1 MQENGSQKAMDPTMP
16 PVEPN
21 GNAVTIGLMDL
32 TETAQETT
40 SVALDK
46 PIQVLDGSG
55 YRPWQ
60 GSFRPRWTSPWP
72 VARVA
77 LAIMFRQKLLWILY
91 GLSLL
96 TFFVYFGGI
105 YLFAQIDIES
115 LSRGKVTQGQ
125 VRMWTDLKT
134 GLQKNLKLTGD
145 AETFRNYFWFQ
156 GYFVMACLVL
166 AGATLIGNDFQH
178 GSLPFYL
185 SKPLTRWHYV
195 AGKCLA
201 VAVFINLFTTIPALL
216 LLVECALLEVDYAA
230 TTSQS
235 QMLLGILG
243 YGLTLTMPLSLLIV
257 ALASW
262 LRKTAALAM
271 VWVGLL
277 FFARLL
283 GNFLV
288 DGMGFSRQ
296 WRLID
301 LWNVLYVV
309 GSRCL
314 GVTAELFRPES
325 RASGMPSPPRLQ
337 PDFIYA
343 LMVLGLVVVLSILY
357 LHRRI
362 RAVEVVH

>member
-1 MQENGSQKAMDPTMP
+1 MNGESERKSSIMKEEATKTNMDGHLDGVAVDSLTPAAP
-16 PVEPN
+16 PAERK
-21 GNAVTIGLMDL
+21 
-32 TETAQETT
+32 Q
-40 SVALDK
+40 
-46 PIQVLDGSG
+46 PIQLLDGSG

-60 GSFRPRWTSPWP
+60 GRLRPRWTSPWP

-77 LAIMFRQKLLWILY
+77 LRIMLRQKLLWVIY
-91 GLSLL
+91 AVSLL

-105 YLFAQIDIES
+105 YLFAQIDLES
-115 LSRGKVTQGQ
+115 LTQGRATQAQ
-125 VRMWTDLKT
+125 VRMWTDIKLS
-134 GLQKNLKLTGD
+134 LQKNLKLTGD

-166 AGATLIGNDFQH
+166 AGSIVIGNDFQQ

-185 SKPLTRWHYV
+185 SKPLHRWHYL
-195 AGKCLA
+195 AGKCLV
-201 VAVFINLFTTIPALL
+201 VALVINLFTTLPALL
-216 LLVECALLEVDYAA
+216 LFLECALLEVEYA
-230 TTSQS
+230 SGQGRVFV
-235 QMLLGILG
+235 GILG
-243 YGLTLTMPLSLLIV
+243 YGLTLTIPLSLLIV

-277 FFARLL
+277 FFARLM

-296 WRLID
+296 WRLLD
-301 LWNVLYVV
+301 LWNVMYVV

-314 GVTAELFRPES
+314 GVTAELSRPES

-337 PDFIYA
+337 PDLTYA
-343 LMVLGLVVVLSILY
+343 LLVLGLVVLVSLFF